1 MLIDAVPA
9 KSEVGKIH
17 AFWDPNAQV
26 TALGPVTFFIEF
38 LKTSGLWGKWVQ
50 DCPLKYTSRNSPK
63 KEEILATML
72 LSVLAGQKRFAHI
85 TALRG
90 ESVLPGLLG
99 VDCLRSED
107 SVRRAFTHASEED
120 LTTWMDKHLDA
131 SFAPLLA
138 EQWILDVDATV
149 KSLYGHQE
157 DARVGY
163 NPAKPGRPSHA
174 YQAMF
179 IASLPMV

>member
-1 MLIDAVPA
+1 M
-9 KSEVGKIH
+9 S
-17 AFWDPNAQV
+17 W
-26 TALGPVTFFIEF
+26 
-38 LKTSGLWGKWVQ
+38 
-50 DCPLKYTSRNSPK
+50 
-63 KEEILATML
+63 
-72 LSVLAGQKRFAHI
+72 
-85 TALRG
+85 
-90 ESVLPGLLG
+90 
-99 VDCLRSED
+99 
-107 SVRRAFTHASEED
+107 RAFTHASEED

-149 KSLYGHQE
+149 KPLYGHQE

-174 YQAMF
+174 YKAMF